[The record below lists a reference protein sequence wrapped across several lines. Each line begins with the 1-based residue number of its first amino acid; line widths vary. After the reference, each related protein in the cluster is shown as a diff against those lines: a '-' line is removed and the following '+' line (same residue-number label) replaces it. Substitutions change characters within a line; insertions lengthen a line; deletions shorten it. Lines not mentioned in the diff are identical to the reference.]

1 MRETKTLAFWD
12 RGIFNSK
19 ELRFD
24 FPGNFV
30 LEKLKRINSFRFL

>member
-19 ELRFD
+19 ELRLD
-24 FPGNFV
+24 FPGNVF
-30 LEKLKRINSFRFL
+30 EKLKRINSFRFL